1 VAGLFLWRKRT
12 PKAALSA
19 LFRFGVVAARLYWP
33 TGLRARRALA
43 LVLALLARDAGT
55 RDRVK
60 RLETNGAIVNAVAGR
75 EAGWYD

>member
-1 VAGLFLWRKRT
+1 MLDIGALKLLARITVAIGGRAVFLWRKGT
-12 PKAALSA
+12 PTAALSA
-19 LFRFGVVAARLYWP
+19 LFKFGVVAALLYWP

-60 RLETNGAIVNAVAGR
+60 G
-75 EAGWYD
+75 